1 MDEIVADS
9 RFFTFLLWKNVSSM
23 IITTTKV
30 RKIPSGSEK
39 YLQGQKNTTKVRKIP
54 SRSENI
60 KSSHASRMIVVDSY
74 YDKVFKNYHYSEN
87 YFLGKITF
95 IVDSWAR

>member
-1 MDEIVADS
+1 MDEIVSDS

-23 IITTTKV
+23 IIT
-30 RKIPSGSEK
+30 
-39 YLQGQKNTTKVRKIP
+39 TTKVRKIP